1 MAEARN
7 PTRNPTRISRNPT
20 LIPYAGYRVP
30 SPPE

>member
-7 PTRNPTRISRNPT
+7 PTLIPTRISRNPT